1 MSSLR
6 KTIVARVVWLVA
18 GVGLAATSMSFT
30 LVTLEIDKF
39 LDAQLQQVAVNT
51 TPSAQ
56 DATSPLL
63 KTEEEDHLI
72 VQARDRSGNV
82 IHRSGPLI
90 DIPWQHLPGFSNV
103 SENGLDWRV
112 YRSSN
117 PRQEVQIAQRWS
129 ARHEIAVRAATGAAM
144 PFLLAIPV
152 AWFIIGWSINR
163 TLEGLRQLSF
173 DVAQR
178 SVDAVEPLR
187 PVGIPLEIAP
197 LIAALDELIGRHRQA
212 VETQRRFVA
221 DAAHELRTPLAAL
234 QIQTDNLLADEV
246 SGTRRELVGE
256 LGSGVRR
263 ASRLTNQ
270 LLEMARTEA
279 AGTAM
284 RQNVDL
290 VTLTTSVLAEF
301 VPLADAKHIEL
312 TMRADDVLSV
322 KGDPDAL
329 RRLLSILLENA
340 LRYSAPGSL
349 VEVNLAAED
358 KTMKLEIVDSGPGI
372 SPEALPFI
380 YDRFFR
386 AAPREIEGTG
396 LGLAI
401 AKKTAD
407 RNGLRLSH
415 RNRTGM
421 SGIIATIEF
430 SGDAVVTCGADGQA
444 GH

>member
-1 MSSLR
+1 MNSLR
-6 KTIVARVVWLVA
+6 TTIVARVVWLVA
-18 GVGLAATSMSFT
+18 GVGLAAAAMSFT
-30 LVTLEIDKF
+30 LTALEIDKF
-39 LDAQLQQVAVNT
+39 LDAQLQQVAINT
-51 TPSAQ
+51 APGEQ
-56 DATSPLL
+56 DATSPLT

-72 VQARDRSGNV
+72 VQVRDRLGNV

-90 DIPWQHLPGFSNV
+90 DIRWQLLPGFFNV

-117 PRQEVQIAQRWS
+117 ARQDVQIAQRWS
-129 ARHEIAVRAATGAAM
+129 ARREIAVRAATGAAI

-152 AWFIIGWSINR
+152 AWLIIGWSITR
-163 TLEGLRQLSF
+163 TLEGLQQLSS

-187 PVGIPLEIAP
+187 PVGIPLEVAP
-197 LIAALDELIGRHRQA
+197 LMAALDKLIERHRQA

-234 QIQTDNLLADEV
+234 QVQTENLLADEV
-246 SGTRRELVGE
+246 LGTSRELVDE

-270 LLEMARTEA
+270 LLEMARTEGA
-279 AGTAM
+279 ETPM

-290 VTLTTSVLAEF
+290 VALTTSVLADF
-301 VPLADAKHIEL
+301 LPLADAKLIEL
-312 TMRADDVLSV
+312 TMHADRALSV

-340 LRYSAPGSL
+340 LRYSASGGL
-349 VEVNLAAED
+349 IEVNLAAADE
-358 KTMKLEIVDSGPGI
+358 TAKLEIVDNGPGI
-372 SPEALPFI
+372 AREALPFI

-386 AAPREIEGTG
+386 AAPQEIEGTG

-415 RNRTGM
+415 RNRTGT
-421 SGIIATIEF
+421 SGTIATIEF
-430 SGDAVVTCGADGQA
+430 LGDAVVTCGVGR
-444 GH
+444 

>member
-6 KTIVARVVWLVA
+6 KTIVTRVVWLVA
-18 GVGLAATSMSFT
+18 GVGLAAAAMSFT

-39 LDAQLQQVAVNT
+39 LDAQLQQVAINT
-51 TPSAQ
+51 TPSEQ
-56 DATSPLL
+56 DATSPLV

-72 VQARDRSGNV
+72 VQARDRSGSI

-90 DIPWQHLPGFSNV
+90 DIPWQSLPGFSNV

-129 ARHEIAVRAATGAAM
+129 ARREIAVRAATGAAM

-163 TLEGLRQLSF
+163 TLEGLRQLSS

-187 PVGIPLEIAP
+187 PVGIPLEVAP

-234 QIQTDNLLADEV
+234 QVQTENLLADGV
-246 SGTRRELVGE
+246 SEASRELVDE

-270 LLEMARTEA
+270 LLEMAHTEGA
-279 AGTAM
+279 ATPM
-284 RQNVDL
+284 RQKVDL
-290 VTLTTSVLAEF
+290 VALTTSVLAEF

-312 TMRADDVLSV
+312 AMYADHALSV
-322 KGDPDAL
+322 EGDPDAL
-329 RRLLSILLENA
+329 RKLLSILLENA
-340 LRYSAPGSL
+340 LRYSASGGS
-349 VEVNLAAED
+349 VEVNLATADE
-358 KTMKLEIVDSGPGI
+358 KTKLEIVDSGSGI
-372 SPEALPFI
+372 SLEALPFI

-386 AAPREIEGTG
+386 AAPQEIEGTG

-415 RNRTGM
+415 RNR
-421 SGIIATIEF
+421 SGASGVIATIEF
-430 SGDAVVTCGADGQA
+430 SGDAVITCDA
-444 GH
+444 GRH